1 MNLASR
7 IQAILLLTVSLSAC
21 GKSKIEQCNAFIDR
35 AGKAQAAIT
44 ALNLASEDRSELEK
58 GAATIDAEA
67 KAFATLELKDE
78 KLIGFRT
85 AYANTL
91 SETGKIM
98 SNLAAAQ
105 AEAADP
111 AKAEAAAAKAKSLVA
126 SAEALEKSESAL
138 VDQIND
144 YCGGK

>member
-7 IQAILLLTVSLSAC
+7 LQAILLLTVSLSAC

-35 AGKAQAAIT
+35 AGKAQAAIS
-44 ALNLASEDRSELEK
+44 ALNLASEDRKELEK

-78 KLIGFRT
+78 KLIGFRA

-105 AEAADP
+105 AEAGDP

-126 SAEALEKSESAL
+126 SAEALEKSESTL
-138 VDQIND
+138 VDQING